1 VVSIVFDVKAG
12 DTFTAGKAFA
22 VVEGQTTAQDVFS
35 PISGRVVQV
44 NEKVEERPAL
54 ISEGDEG
61 WLVRIKPESTHEMGG
76 LMSEDEYKKFCEG

>member
-1 VVSIVFDVKAG
+1 VSLFAFVVKGG
-12 DTFTAGKAFA
+12 DTITAERAIA
-22 VVEGQTTAQDVFS
+22 TAESQTSLIDVFS